1 MPLNFCQI
9 PQDDSITPM
18 ICKTAY
24 GLVTTCILG
33 AATYVGYRIGAPE
46 KQQAKQHKNPEL
58 NDQIKKVVDS
68 LKITDDQ
75 LIDIMRILEEEMNVG
90 LSPSTHKHATVK
102 MYPSYVRNV
111 PNGTEIGQVLALD
124 LGGTNFRVLLIDLHG
139 DSTVELTSRTFAI
152 PQSIMIG
159 DGKHLFH
166 HLAECL
172 HEFMENEHLLN
183 TEICYPLG
191 FTFSF
196 PCQQEGLAL
205 ARLTTWTKGFNC
217 SGVVNEDVVKLLQDA
232 INEKHINAKCVALVN
247 DTVGTLMS
255 CAYRDPS
262 TAIGL
267 ILGTGTN
274 ACYIESL
281 DKVGTW
287 NGNYDDPKQ
296 VIINTEWG
304 AFGDNGRLNFIRT
317 KYDEAVD
324 LSSINPR
331 KQIFE
336 KMISG
341 MYLGEIV
348 RLIILDLIQQDLLF
362 LGHRD
367 TYRNYTAPLYNHG
380 GFSTKFV
387 STVEADEGIQFSNTH
402 LVLENI
408 GIQNATYDDCAIVQ
422 YVCRQVSK
430 RAARLA
436 AAGLAVLV
444 NRIGKPHV
452 TIGVDGSLY
461 RHHPRFKHTMERC
474 METLVDKNFQFK
486 LTLSDDGS
494 GKGAAMVACVADTSL
509 CKETRVHDEEIF
521 S

>member
-1 MPLNFCQI
+1 
-9 PQDDSITPM
+9 
-18 ICKTAY
+18 
-24 GLVTTCILG
+24 
-33 AATYVGYRIGAPE
+33 
-46 KQQAKQHKNPEL
+46 
-58 NDQIKKVVDS
+58 
-68 LKITDDQ
+68 
-75 LIDIMRILEEEMNVG
+75 
-90 LSPSTHKHATVK
+90 
-102 MYPSYVRNV
+102 
-111 PNGTEIGQVLALD
+111 
-124 LGGTNFRVLLIDLHG
+124 
-139 DSTVELTSRTFAI
+139 
-152 PQSIMIG
+152 MIG

-331 KQIFE
+331 K
-336 KMISG
+336 
-341 MYLGEIV
+341 
-348 RLIILDLIQQDLLF
+348 
-362 LGHRD
+362 
-367 TYRNYTAPLYNHG
+367 
-380 GFSTKFV
+380 
-387 STVEADEGIQFSNTH
+387 
-402 LVLENI
+402 
-408 GIQNATYDDCAIVQ
+408 
-422 YVCRQVSK
+422 
-430 RAARLA
+430 
-436 AAGLAVLV
+436 
-444 NRIGKPHV
+444 
-452 TIGVDGSLY
+452 
-461 RHHPRFKHTMERC
+461 
-474 METLVDKNFQFK
+474 
-486 LTLSDDGS
+486 
-494 GKGAAMVACVADTSL
+494 
-509 CKETRVHDEEIF
+509 
-521 S
+521 